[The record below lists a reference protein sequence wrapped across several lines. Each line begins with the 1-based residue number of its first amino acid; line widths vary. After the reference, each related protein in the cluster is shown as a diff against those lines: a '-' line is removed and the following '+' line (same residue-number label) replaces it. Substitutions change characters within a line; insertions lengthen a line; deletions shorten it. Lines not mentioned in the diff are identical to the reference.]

1 MNTIVLIIVSL
12 VIVAILLIVGILYAI
27 QKKRDK
33 DIKQQLENLEIEK
46 NKIDSTPIIPELSK
60 IESYLNNEKLESM
73 YNNWKDRLDVIRTNQ
88 IPKITDMLLEAD
100 YSLSKMDY
108 KSAVYKIAKLEM
120 EIYKVKTNSDF
131 LLNEIKEITGSEERN
146 RGIITK
152 LKSIYR
158 DLYQKFSTS
167 KDGYGDLANSVEL
180 QFENIAKHFE
190 QFEVIM
196 EKNEYTEVTSIIK
209 TIDEM
214 LKHMTVVV
222 EEIPSIVLL
231 VTSILP
237 KKIKEVQ
244 VEYEKLKKQGFP
256 LDYLNIE
263 YNIKEAYAKMNDIM
277 ERGKVLN
284 LEDSLFEL
292 KVLSDYFDSVFTD
305 YEKEKV
311 DRSTY
316 DEVKEHFSKKLDK
329 NNKLMDEILSQMDE
343 IKTVYSLSSE
353 DVQSLYT
360 IKDELDALTNDYKIL
375 MSHTGNNTFAFSK
388 LIREI
393 ENLSLK
399 LSNIEERVDIILD
412 SIGSMKED
420 EIRARQQ
427 LEEIKL
433 ILKDSKYKIREYN
446 LPIIPKNYFVEL
458 NEAQVAIKEII
469 KELDKKP
476 ITIDVL
482 NTRVDTARDLVLKL
496 YNTTKEMMKTAMFA
510 EMAIVYGNRYR
521 TESEDLDKYLTY
533 AERLFYK
540 GEYQKSLELSINSL
554 NKIEKGIYDKLL
566 NLYATKKEVS

>member
-1 MNTIVLIIVSL
+1 MNVIVLIIVSL
-12 VIVAILLIVGILYAI
+12 MIVAILLIVGILFAI
-27 QKKRDK
+27 QKRKEK

-46 NKIDSTPIIPELSK
+46 NKIDSAPIIPELSK

-108 KSAVYKIAKLEM
+108 KSAIYKIAKLEM
-120 EIYKVKTNSDF
+120 EIYKVKTNSAF
-131 LLNEIKEITGSEERN
+131 LLNEIKEITSSEERN

-158 DLYQKFSTS
+158 DLYQKFNHS
-167 KDGYGDLANSVEL
+167 KEGYGEIAHPIEI

-190 QFEVIM
+190 EFETAM

-209 TIDEM
+209 NIDEL
-214 LKHMTVVV
+214 LKHMAVVV
-222 EEIPSIVLL
+222 EEVPSIVLL
-231 VTSILP
+231 TTSILP
-237 KKIKEVQ
+237 KKIKEVET
-244 VEYEKLKKQGFP
+244 EYQKLKKQGYP

-263 YNIKEAYAKMNDIM
+263 YNIKEAYKKMEDIM

-316 DEVKEHFSKKLDK
+316 DDVKEHFYKKLTK
-329 NNKLMDEILSQMDE
+329 NQKLMKEILSQMEE
-343 IKTVYSLSSE
+343 IKTAYDLSSE

-360 IKDELDALTNDYKIL
+360 IQDELEMLEEDYKVL
-375 MSHTGNNTFAFSK
+375 MNHTGNNTFAFSK

-399 LSNIEERVDIILD
+399 LSNIEDRVDVILD

-476 ITIDVL
+476 IAIEIL

-521 TESEDLDKYLTY
+521 AESDDLDKYLTY

-566 NLYATKKEVS
+566 NLYATKKEVT